1 MKMTLRTVAIATL
14 AFACAALMSPSWSE
28 QGGVSLSVNKA
39 EAYTRLLVR
48 PGYGGPYVHS
58 AGSGLSWYAVRAYY
72 WGGPWS
78 GPGYSYTGW
87 DDYASRYG
95 IGCTPGTVITG
106 GDGIPYLC
114 Q

>member
-1 MKMTLRTVAIATL
+1 MKMTFRTVAIATSTF
-14 AFACAALMSPSWSE
+14 AFAALFSLGWSE
-28 QGGVSLSVNKA
+28 QGGLSLSIKKA
-39 EAYTRLLVR
+39 EAVTRVYITS
-48 PGYGGPYVHS
+48 PYYATGGYARTEGT
-58 AGSGLSWYAVRAYY
+58 SWYAVRAYY

-95 IGCTPGTVITG
+95 IGCRPGSIVKG
-106 GDGIPYLC
+106 GDGIDYRC

>member
-1 MKMTLRTVAIATL
+1 MRMTFRRLAIATS
-14 AFACAALMSPSWSE
+14 AFACAALLSPGWSE
-28 QGGVSLSVNKA
+28 QGGVSLSVSNA
-39 EAYTRLLVR
+39 AAYTRLLVR
-48 PGYGGPYVHS
+48 PGYGGHYVHS
-58 AGSGLSWYAVRAYY
+58 AGLSWYAVRAYY

-78 GPGYSYTGW
+78 GPGYSYAGW
-87 DDYASRYG
+87 SDYASRNG

>member
-1 MKMTLRTVAIATL
+1 MKMTLRTVAIATS

-72 WGGPWS
+72 SGGPWS
-78 GPGYSYTGW
+78 GPGYSYAGW
-87 DDYASRYG
+87 DNYASRYG

>member
-1 MKMTLRTVAIATL
+1 MLRAVGAINKRKRLCRSGFFSFGWDWLGRVGTLMGR
-14 AFACAALMSPSWSE
+14 
-28 QGGVSLSVNKA
+28 
-39 EAYTRLLVR
+39 
-48 PGYGGPYVHS
+48 
-58 AGSGLSWYAVRAYY
+58 Y

-78 GPGYSYTGW
+78 GPGYSYAGW